1 MPKNVLGTTLSTSY
15 HGSTDYKI
23 FGVTGDCYLRYVHED
38 VSWSSSGLDVSTA
51 GNHGHTLITMGGTD
65 PSTSPAL
72 LTLAAPVIGC
82 AKMITLASTAAYVN
96 SIDVDLGAGVRIQG
110 ASDARY
116 IAFSSLA
123 SSYQSISLVGA
134 STSKWVVQC
143 VNSTAYFGAAT
154 GIRGTTVARTSA

>member
-23 FGVTGDCYLRYVHED
+23 FGTKGECYLRYVHED
-38 VSWSSSGLDVSTA
+38 VSWSSSGLDISTA

-65 PSTSPAL
+65 PTTAVAL
-72 LTLAAPVIGC
+72 LSLAAPVAGC
-82 AKMITLASTAAYVN
+82 SKIVTLASTAAHINNVD
-96 SIDVDLGAGVRIQG
+96 IDLGSGVSVG
-110 ASDARY
+110 TSDNRY

-123 SSYQSISLVGA
+123 SSYQSISLLGV
-134 STSKWVVQC
+134 STAKWIVQS

-154 GIRGTTVARTSA
+154 GIRSAATARTTA